1 MTIQDFVNYYK
12 NGHGKAVYALQGIAE
27 KNK

>member
-12 NGHGKAVYALQGIAE
+12 NGHGKAVYALQSIAE